1 MHSTRTYEY
10 CDLRD
15 KDERERERESTQRKA
30 ANVAMDDAMSPSDE
44 CSALLSIC
52 RHLLR
57 SSSTTMALITY

>member
-44 CSALLSIC
+44 CSALFINLPLSPGIN
-52 RHLLR
+52 
-57 SSSTTMALITY
+57 T